1 MKGICECCVKGKL
14 TRKPFPQGSETTTED
29 ILDLIHTDIC
39 GPMQISTPKGNRYVM
54 TIIDDFSRYSE
65 VYFLKNKSEA
75 KSYIKKFIEAGKTQ
89 NLKTV
94 KLIRSD
100 R

>member
-1 MKGICECCVKGKL
+1 
-14 TRKPFPQGSETTTED
+14 
-29 ILDLIHTDIC
+29 
-39 GPMQISTPKGNRYVM
+39 MQTPTPKGNRYIM

-65 VYFLKNKSEA
+65 VFFLKNKSEA
-75 KSYIKKFIEAGKTQ
+75 KSYIKEFIVAGKTQ

-100 R
+100 RGGEYLNNEF